1 MKSSFS
7 RPLNRRRVLELGLGA
22 LALPSLNACG
32 GGSGGD
38 MFGGSPGIGGTGF
51 FSSGSISG
59 FGSVIINSIT
69 FDDTNANVLLDGV
82 SATRADLRLGMVA
95 DVVGSKG
102 TASGTGVAQ
111 TIAVWSIAQGAV
123 SNVQTNQFMVDDM
136 VIQTNSATV
145 WDGIASTAQLTNGL
159 RVTVWGLQNGA
170 DPKRWTA
177 TRVALVTPTTPVR
190 PPIDKDHFNHRPA
203 VGDDVDLEGFVTA
216 LLPSYHFM
224 LGNTEVDASSNSA
237 TIAAFGALK
246 VGDRTHVDGAWKG
259 NVLLA
264 SEIHGSEGVDYNN
277 AHIEAKIDQ
286 FTSIANFVVR
296 GQRCDATNAKWENG
310 KPDMLRQ
317 GVKVKLEGQKA
328 GDVLMVTEIEIK
340 PDLSPL
346 SPPLLPPKS
355 PENH

>member
-38 MFGGSPGIGGTGF
+38 VLGGSPGIGGTGF

-59 FGSVIINSIT
+59 FGSVIVNSIT

-82 SATRADLRLGMVA
+82 SATSADLRLGMVA

-190 PPIDKDHFNHRPA
+190 PTTNHSNRRPA

-224 LGNTEVDASSNSA
+224 LGNTEIDASGNPA
-237 TIAAFGALK
+237 TIAVAMKLK
-246 VGDRTHVDGAWKG
+246 IGERIHVDGSWKG
-259 NVLLA
+259 SILLA
-264 SEIHGSEGVDYNN
+264 TEIHDSEGVDYDN
-277 AHIEAKIDQ
+277 AHLEGVIDL

-296 GQRCDATNAKWENG
+296 GQRCDATNAKWEHG
-310 KPDMLRQ
+310 SPALLRQ
-317 GVKVKLEGQKA
+317 GVKVKLEGKKA

-340 PDLSPL
+340 SDFLP
-346 SPPLLPPKS
+346 PPKS